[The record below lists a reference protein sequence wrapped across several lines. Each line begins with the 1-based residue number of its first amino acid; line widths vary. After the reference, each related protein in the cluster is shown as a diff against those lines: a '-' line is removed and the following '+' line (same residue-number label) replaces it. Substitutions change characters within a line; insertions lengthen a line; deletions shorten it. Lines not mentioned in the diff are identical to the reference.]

1 MTTTADVAFD
11 QSTLERFAD
20 LAIGFAAN
28 VQKGQVVAI
37 GAELGKEAMVRALAA
52 KAYQH
57 GAKFVDVQY
66 FDMHVK
72 RARILDAED
81 ETLDYVPPWYGHRI
95 LELGRLRCARVA
107 LSGPA
112 TPGLLDDLDPR
123 RAGRDQ
129 LPFVREAGVVVN
141 ERTTNWTI
149 VPYPTIGWARQVH
162 PGLSD
167 EDALARLSEQIL
179 HVCRLD
185 EADPV
190 AAWKERADLLVD
202 IAARV
207 TERRFDALRFEG
219 PGTNLTVGLLPT
231 TLFMAARFE
240 TVDGIVHMPNLPSEE
255 IFGAPDPQRT
265 EGVVRATKPLVIGG
279 SIIRGLEVEFRGGRA
294 VRIDADE
301 GADVLRAYA
310 ARDEGASR
318 LGEVALVDGDGR
330 IGKLETV
337 FFDTLL
343 DENAASHIA
352 LGESYRFTAGEADE
366 KRLNHSSIHVDFM
379 IGGDDV
385 SVTGVTSE
393 GEDVPVLRD
402 GAWQL

>member
-72 RARILDAED
+72 RARVLEAEE

-385 SVTGVTSE
+385 SVTGVTPE
-393 GEDVPVLRD
+393 GDDVPVLRD